1 MKMNYL
7 MKGMAVMALGLGA
20 VSCNKM
26 EFSDS
31 PQIPDEVIKENA
43 EAQLGIEINP
53 NQTWQMTQQATA
65 SVEVNMGTGKTYN
78 YVIYSNDPLSDRQG
92 ISIAKGTVT
101 DGGNINAQVTCPSAN
116 TQLVVSLTDADN
128 ITYYKRGNIEDNKVS
143 INFTTAT
150 TRSVAKRAITVN
162 GDAYDKFPSTDEVAS
177 NFPTAIPA
185 GADEVSQLEELYKG
199 KTVQDQ
205 WGNTQT
211 LYGLYHIYCYK
222 IVEGYNLK
230 VTNDGTYANGVV
242 ELGGSYQNAG
252 WDGTA
257 GKNVAYPYNVYVNVD
272 GNITIKRVGATHFN
286 LYILKGNVS
295 LESNYGEQAGLI
307 SVAEGATLND
317 ARNSIAANQGVKIYN
332 RGTINATNTEK
343 YDIGNF
349 CTVYNE
355 GKFNVSG
362 SLSYSPGDANT
373 SYFVNLGD
381 NAELIAASMTLNSAG
396 NFFNSGKATITGE
409 TKVTQKDIYWVNNGY
424 YTTGSMTFSAKNTT
438 FYNYCQLKV
447 TGNAHMYDGELNLMD
462 NSYTEAG
469 TAEMRNFI
477 VNMGSKAGMYIK
489 GTLQLEAQGD
499 GTYQGFRTNASGN
512 SLRVDGTI
520 TVASHKKTL
529 SVSEGI
535 TFAHNA
541 IKIIKN
547 GNEVTEAELKKN
559 SDGDYPV
566 LDINGLECTNGSVNI
581 TPSKTNC
588 GGSAQVTPDPNP
600 VPVVYPIYS
609 YAFEDTKVGDY
620 DMNDVVIKA
629 QETKDGKINLKVV
642 ACGATLNLNIRLY
655 PAQGNRGA
663 NDVAHYEGTPTNLS
677 YNGQE
682 EVHAMLGAEAGAMV
696 NTGSTATA
704 KPITITIDKGNHD
717 PAHLPLAIYSTAQ
730 GEIRLAGSGQAP
742 FGVIIPEDWSWPTER
757 VCITSAYN
765 KTSPVDNSFTTFAGS
780 AGAAESWY
788 KYPTGSVMNE
798 KKLGY

>member
-7 MKGMAVMALGLGA
+7 MKGMAVMALGLVA

-177 NFPTAIPA
+177 QFPTSIPA
-185 GADEVSQLEELYKG
+185 GSVEYPDGLDAYIDGSKGIWDRYAVHLNYIGKEGYKDFYVTKPGELYF
-199 KTVQDQ
+199 
-205 WGNTQT
+205 GNS
-211 LYGLYHIYCYK
+211 
-222 IVEGYNLK
+222 
-230 VTNDGTYANGVV
+230 YANP
-242 ELGGSYQNAG
+242 A
-252 WDGTA
+252 DRT
-257 GKNVAYPYNVYVNVD
+257 YNIYINVD
-272 GNITIKRVGATHFN
+272 GDLTIKRQGAEHVNF
-286 LYILKGNVS
+286 YILKGNVTIDG
-295 LESNYGEQAGLI
+295 NCGECGGII
-307 SVAEGATLND
+307 SVAKGATVND
-317 ARNSIAANQGVKIYN
+317 QRSHIAHNDGIKVFN
-332 RGTINATNTEK
+332 RGTYNAVSTNLYWNGSENVRF
-343 YDIGNF
+343 DIGNF
-349 CTVYNE
+349 CTFYNE
-355 GKFNVSG
+355 GKFTCDG
-362 SLSYSPGDANT
+362 ALSYSPGAANT

-381 NAELIAASMTLNSAG
+381 DAELTAASMTLNSAG

-409 TKVTQKDIYWVNNGY
+409 TKVTKDGIYWVNNGY

-529 SVSEGI
+529 SVSKGI

-663 NDVAHYEGTPTNLS
+663 NEVAHYEGTPTNLS